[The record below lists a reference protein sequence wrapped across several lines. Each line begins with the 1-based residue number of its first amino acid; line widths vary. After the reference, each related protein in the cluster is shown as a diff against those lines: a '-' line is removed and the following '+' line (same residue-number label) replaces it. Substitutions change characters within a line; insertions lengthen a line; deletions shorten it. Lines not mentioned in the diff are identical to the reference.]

1 MESWLMPADILPRPE
16 YSTEGVL
23 TPVRNACAFHR
34 GRTLLRHIDTPNM
47 LIGITSIISKIS

>member
-1 MESWLMPADILPRPE
+1 MPADILPRPE

-23 TPVRNACAFHR
+23 SPVRNACAFHR